1 MGKHKRC
8 HKSKCKYSTFTDGN
22 EKIIIHGRPPK
33 IAFCEQLKAFPIGQR
48 KCA

>member
-8 HKSKCKYSTFTDGN
+8 HKSKCKYRTFIDGN
-22 EKIIIHGRPPK
+22 EKIILDGKAPK
-33 IAFCEQLKAFPIGQR
+33 MAFCEQLRAFPLGHR